1 MDPAVSLEIERKY
14 DVVEGS
20 AAPQVAG
27 THPITAQ
34 DAPAVA
40 ELRATYFDTDRGDL
54 AAAKI
59 TLRQRVG
66 GHDEGWHVKM
76 PASMGRTELHWP
88 LGEIGTQVPG
98 VVADAVRVHIRDRD
112 LNPIARLATHRSTH
126 VLRGAGNVALAE
138 FCDDEVS
145 AENLRDG
152 RRRQWRE
159 WEVELLPDAVAQ
171 GLDSETLLDAIER
184 ALTGAGALPAR
195 SVSKLARAMGNE
207 FSGAAAGGAG
217 GPDGP
222 DGPDGSDGSDGTVAM
237 VATETSTALQALRS
251 ILTGLVAALK
261 VQDPRVRRDENDS
274 VHSMRVVVRKL
285 RSILRTYR
293 AVLDRE
299 TVDSLRQ
306 RLRDFGTGL
315 GAARDSE
322 VRRDRALEHLEHAGT
337 DIVAGLKRVA
347 DRFSLA
353 YAQAHE
359 QTAKILDSAEYF
371 RLLDDLDLICRD
383 PIPGKRALKDSRDE
397 LSRGIQLDL
406 GRLKD
411 TAAQSEQQEAK
422 AGARLALR
430 HEVRKAARR
439 LRYSAEA
446 ANAFDPSAFG
456 RKTLD
461 LASLGHSIQ
470 SELGDQRDSELFA
483 ALLRAEAA
491 DSYPDERK
499 ALKRARA
506 IEKDRSSSAL
516 AKYRESLRILAR
528 TKRHLDR

>member
-184 ALTGAGALPAR
+184 ALTGAGALPAL

-207 FSGAAAGGAG
+207 FSGAAAGGADGPG
-217 GPDGP
+217 GPDG
-222 DGPDGSDGSDGTVAM
+222 T

-322 VRRDRALEHLEHAGT
+322 VRRDRALEHLENAGT
-337 DIVAGLKRVA
+337 DIVSGLKRVA

-353 YAQAHE
+353 YAEAHE
-359 QTAKILDSAEYF
+359 QTAKILDSAAYF

-411 TAAQSEQQEAK
+411 TAARSEQQEAK
-422 AGARLALR
+422 AEARLALR

-506 IEKDRSSSAL
+506 IERDRSSSAL